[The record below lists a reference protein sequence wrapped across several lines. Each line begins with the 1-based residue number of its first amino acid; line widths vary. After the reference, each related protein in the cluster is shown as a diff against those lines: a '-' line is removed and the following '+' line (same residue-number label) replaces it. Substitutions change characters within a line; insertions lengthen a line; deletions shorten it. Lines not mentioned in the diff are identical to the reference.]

1 MSLVLTLKILGWM
14 FTAIPLGAFIVISIN
29 LIKGVGKDDALILAL
44 ALIGLTMFLMGVIT
58 LVVVYLTNFIA

>member
-14 FTAIPLGAFIVISIN
+14 FTVIPFSAFMIISIN
-29 LIKGVGKDDALILAL
+29 LIKGVGKDDPLILAL

-58 LVVVYLTNFIA
+58 LIVVYLTNFIA

>member
-14 FTAIPLGAFIVISIN
+14 FAVIPFSAFFIISIY
-29 LIKGVGKDDALILAL
+29 LIKGVGQDDPLIITF

-58 LVVVYLTNFIA
+58 LIVVYLTNYF

>member
-14 FTAIPLGAFIVISIN
+14 FTVIPLSAFMIISIN

-58 LVVVYLTNFIA
+58 LIVVYLTNFI

>member
-14 FTAIPLGAFIVISIN
+14 FTVIPLSAFMIISIN

-58 LVVVYLTNFIA
+58 LIVVYLTNFF

>member
-14 FTAIPLGAFIVISIN
+14 FALIPFSAFVIISIN
-29 LIKGVGKDDALILAL
+29 LIKGVGDDDPLILAL

-58 LVVVYLTNFIA
+58 LIVVYLTNYF